1 MRRTPALAGALALLL
16 SFVVGC
22 TGRDSADRAPAS
34 PTSAQGTL
42 PEADRFL
49 KKAVSDTSK
58 LKTAHFSIT
67 TDGSATTLGIRSA
80 DGVITREGDAK
91 GTARLD
97 QAGTPMELQ
106 FVVKGETL
114 YVNGLTGGWQSV
126 PLSAAASVYDPTAIL
141 DPSRGVAEILRTATG
156 ETEARET
163 VDGVETYRI
172 KANLSG
178 KAVGTLVPGV
188 TQDVDATLWI
198 DADGDRQLLH
208 KVTFPIPG
216 QAGTVTVT
224 FADFDAPVTIS
235 AP

>member
-16 SFVVGC
+16 SVLVGC
-22 TGRDSADRAPAS
+22 TGQESADRASAS
-34 PTSAQGTL
+34 AAAQGTL
-42 PEADRFL
+42 PEADGFL
-49 KKAVSDTSK
+49 KKAVSDTST
-58 LKTAHFSIT
+58 LKSARFSII
-67 TDGSATTLGIRSA
+67 TDGSATTLGISSA

-97 QAGTPMELQ
+97 QADTPMELQ

-141 DPSRGVAEILRTATG
+141 DPQRGVAEILRTATG
-156 ETEARET
+156 KTEARET
-163 VDGVETYRI
+163 VNGVATYRI
-172 KANLSG
+172 KATLSG

-188 TQDVDATLWI
+188 TQDVVATLWV
-198 DADGDRQLLH
+198 DADGARQLLH
-208 KVTFPIPG
+208 KVSFPVPG

-224 FADFDAPVTIS
+224 FSDFDAPVTIS